1 MEHGIQ
7 TVYDSAI
14 WCTKGL
20 STNIGYYYHPDVEK
34 RVLSAMT
41 IRYLYSNIKC
51 TVFKILY
58 NLSLPSET
66 IEDIEKSF
74 PDSFDLSLPDFLS
87 LVKTLLT
94 KMHSFINDS
103 SSENMDD
110 VLMKYIDTHYS
121 DPALSRQTFSSHF
134 HISEAYTSRFFKEYT
149 GYQFTEYITKV
160 RMEAACKLLTDTNL
174 TIDKIAQA
182 VGYNSGVSFRR
193 IFKSFTGMTPKEYK
207 TAQIS

>member
-74 PDSFDLSLPDFLS
+74 PDILIRLHRLWVITAVFPSDAFLNP
-87 LVKTLLT
+87 LQV
-94 KMHSFINDS
+94 
-103 SSENMDD
+103 
-110 VLMKYIDTHYS
+110 
-121 DPALSRQTFSSHF
+121 
-134 HISEAYTSRFFKEYT
+134 
-149 GYQFTEYITKV
+149 
-160 RMEAACKLLTDTNL
+160 
-174 TIDKIAQA
+174 
-182 VGYNSGVSFRR
+182 
-193 IFKSFTGMTPKEYK
+193 
-207 TAQIS
+207 

>member
-20 STNIGYYYHPDVEK
+20 STNIGYYYPPDVEKRVIHSFQHKNIDIVFETLDTVLKENNEK

-66 IEDIEKSF
+66 VEDIEKSF
-74 PDSFDLSLPDFLS
+74 PDSFDLSLPDFFS

-94 KMHSFINDS
+94 KIHSFINDF
-103 SSENMDD
+103 SSENT
-110 VLMKYIDTHYS
+110 LM
-121 DPALSRQTFSSHF
+121 F
-134 HISEAYTSRFFKEYT
+134 
-149 GYQFTEYITKV
+149 
-160 RMEAACKLLTDTNL
+160 
-174 TIDKIAQA
+174 
-182 VGYNSGVSFRR
+182 
-193 IFKSFTGMTPKEYK
+193 
-207 TAQIS
+207 

>member
-1 MEHGIQ
+1 MLELDDLLNRLATESNGEFNVKLKFSISEPFISFFDTFYNYCDAKNIMEHGIQ

-20 STNIGYYYHPDVEK
+20 STNIGYYYPPDVEK

-66 IEDIEKSF
+66 VEDIEKSF
-74 PDSFDLSLPDFLS
+74 PDSFDLSLPDFFS

-94 KMHSFINDS
+94 KIHSFINDF
-103 SSENMDD
+103 SSENT
-110 VLMKYIDTHYS
+110 LM
-121 DPALSRQTFSSHF
+121 F
-134 HISEAYTSRFFKEYT
+134 
-149 GYQFTEYITKV
+149 
-160 RMEAACKLLTDTNL
+160 
-174 TIDKIAQA
+174 
-182 VGYNSGVSFRR
+182 
-193 IFKSFTGMTPKEYK
+193 
-207 TAQIS
+207 